1 MLDPVVKEKDI
12 INMLYCKVILTLRG
26 FLLFC
31 LLSTPAF
38 GGERVEVFFD
48 LPAGLEDYTG
58 KQPVTF
64 GVPLE
69 KGVLRQGDPVRLVDE
84 KGAALPA
91 QFEVT
96 SVYGPESPDVRWLLV
111 DAFADIRAGKASRA
125 FLEFGKG
132 GKDAA
137 ALGRLEFFSGNG
149 DFRLATGSVT
159 FESVLLRKFVL
170 TDGEGRI
177 FRPEAGTAEIERAGP
192 VRGVLKFQGQYR
204 AEDGSSIADYVTRI
218 RVYARCSFAR
228 IYHTLIWTVDEK
240 TKIGG
245 LHHALPYPG
254 GPVQAGVDGLAVD
267 LPPNGTIFQ
276 TDWNAA
282 RGAASGTHLDGWLAA
297 ASGGGFFTGLRW
309 AWQQFPTSAGATPS
323 ELVLGLIGPEQPLS
337 LLPLDAAVD
346 AVKRVGN
353 VLENGG
359 MDSWDTNSNVPYRP
373 GGKDH
378 KEGWISPRGVAKTYE
393 ILVWLGDPDLSPKI
407 KNIFL
412 QHPVFAYADP
422 QFAVRASL
430 PSPASACDPEGFP
443 DVEAALKRAFNWAT
457 VERARDFDFGLWNYG
472 DIQWSWVE
480 LGGYTTYRYW
490 MNNGKGW
497 SVVPWALWIRSG
509 DRDYYEKAEAN
520 SRHVMDIDTC
530 HVDDCAEEG
539 KPRDGKIK
547 GGMYH
552 YCALH
557 WAYGPRILPFYCDSE
572 YLPNYY
578 FMTGYERAKDVMMER
593 VEGIKNSPESV
604 DYLLNLFQD
613 STRHS
618 RHLYAPTKDMLVLY
632 EATWDPVLG
641 KHAENLTDLV
651 LNGQREDGG
660 FFGVKSNHYL
670 DQTLHIGRRVL
681 GGERSDQLKNAIAKW
696 TVFTGNNETG
706 GPSIDI
712 ENGWLSLWS
721 QVVTGEVLDDK
732 RFVRRAARIM
742 ASQAAVVDDSD
753 TEWRGINP
761 IFLHE
766 AGPALR
772 DWPVVMKAV
781 NESGERM
788 PEDPALRYEPMT
800 YFGGALKPS
809 PEDQAAG
816 WKYREAALA
825 LKESADPLGL
835 QIYMWGGGQGE
846 MDCRIKV
853 TGPDGRPIVLD
864 DKSVSFSGLYGA
876 TQVASGPIA
885 FDLPEGAP
893 GVYVVEVLMKDRRP
907 SIHVQSA
914 AGKVVYPVVQGQGN
928 ALFSPVYVGQVWF
941 EPAGSGQ
948 VTFGFPANHI
958 NGRMSVFAPD
968 GKQVASEQARGTRVI
983 KALDDGIR
991 PDGGPLRF
999 TPEEKGLYSVLI
1011 PVPRDKNCTVF
1022 VSGCRPWFSARKE
1035 AWFDPEK
1042 FPAPDLAALLK

>member
-1 MLDPVVKEKDI
+1 MFVFLANKIDITNISYKEMFI
-12 INMLYCKVILTLRG
+12 VSRVLLLVI
-26 FLLFC
+26 
-31 LLSTPAF
+31 LLSTPVLA
-38 GGERVEVFFD
+38 ERVEVFFNV
-48 LPAGLEDYTG
+48 PAGLEAYTG
-58 KQPVTF
+58 KQAVTF
-64 GVPLE
+64 GVPFE
-69 KGVLRQGDPVRLVDE
+69 KGVLRKSDPVRLVDE
-84 KGAALPA
+84 SGAPLPA

-96 SVYGPESPDVRWLLV
+96 SVYCPESPDVRWLLV
-111 DAFADIRAGKASRA
+111 DAFADVRAGKASRA
-125 FLEFGKG
+125 FLEFGADVKSSVSP
-132 GKDAA
+132 
-137 ALGRLEFFSGNG
+137 GRLEFQSGAG
-149 DFRLATGSVT
+149 DFRMPTGAATFDSAQ
-159 FESVLLRKFVL
+159 LRKFVL
-170 TDGEGRI
+170 TDGEGKV
-177 FRPEAGTAEIERAGP
+177 FRPEPGTAEIERTGP
-192 VRGVLKFQGQYR
+192 VRAVVKFQGKYR

-218 RVYARCSFAR
+218 RVYAGCSYAR

-240 TKIGG
+240 TQIGG
-245 LHHALPYPG
+245 LHYALSFPG
-254 GPVQAGVDGLAVD
+254 GQVQAGLDGHAVD
-267 LPPNGTIFQ
+267 LPPDGTIFQ
-276 TDWNAA
+276 ADWNVA

-297 ASGGGFFTGLRW
+297 PAGGGVFTGLRW
-309 AWQQFPTSAGATPS
+309 AWQQFPTSVGATSS
-323 ELVLGLIGPEQPLS
+323 ELVLGLIGPEKPLS
-337 LLPLDAAVD
+337 LLPMDAAVD

-359 MDSWDTNSNVPYRP
+359 MDAWDTNANVPYRP

-393 ILVWLGDPDLSPKI
+393 ILVWLGDKDVSPEI
-407 KNIFL
+407 KNILL

-430 PSPASACDPEGFP
+430 PSPASACDPVKFP
-443 DVEAALKRAFNWAT
+443 DVEGALKRAFDWTT
-457 VERARDFDFGLWNYG
+457 VERARDFDFGVWNYG
-472 DIQWSWVE
+472 DIQWAWVE

-497 SVVPWALWIRSG
+497 SVVPWALWLRSG

-530 HVDDCAEEG
+530 HVDDWAKEG

-557 WAYGPRILPFYCDSE
+557 WAYGPRILPFYSDSE

-578 FMTGYERAKDVMMER
+578 FMTGYERAKDVMTER

-604 DYLLNLFQD
+604 DYMLNLFQE
-613 STRHS
+613 STKHS

-641 KHAENLTDLV
+641 KHAESLTDLV

-670 DQTLHIGRRVL
+670 DQTLNIGRRVL
-681 GGERSDQLKNAIAKW
+681 DSERSEKLKNAIANW

-721 QVVTGEVLDDK
+721 QVVTAGVLKDE

-742 ASQAAVVDDSD
+742 ASQAAVVDDSE

-761 IFLHE
+761 IFIHE
-766 AGPALR
+766 IGPALR
-772 DWPVVMKAV
+772 DWPIVMKAV
-781 NESGERM
+781 NESGE
-788 PEDPALRYEPMT
+788 PISEDPALRYEPMT
-800 YFGGALKPS
+800 YISGALKAS
-809 PEDQAAG
+809 AEDQAAG
-816 WKYREAALA
+816 WKYREAALV
-825 LKESADPLGL
+825 LKESEDPLKL

-846 MDCRIKV
+846 MACLVRI
-853 TGPDGRPIVLD
+853 TGPDGRQVQLD

-876 TQVASGPIA
+876 VQVASGPIA
-885 FDLPEGAP
+885 VELPKGPP
-893 GVYVVEVLMKDRRP
+893 GVYAVEVLMKDRRP

-914 AGKVVYPVVQGQGN
+914 AGKIVYPVVQGQGN
-928 ALFSPVYVGQVWF
+928 AFFTPVYIGQMWF
-941 EPAGSGQ
+941 EPNGSGP
-948 VTFGFPANHI
+948 VTFGFAGNHI
-958 NGRMSVFAPD
+958 NGRMSVFGPD
-968 GKQVASEQARGTRVI
+968 GKRVAFEQAQGTRVI

-991 PDGGPLRF
+991 PEGEPLRF
-999 TPEEKGLYSVLI
+999 TPAEKGLYSVLI
-1011 PVPRDKNCTVF
+1011 PVPRDKNCTVY

-1042 FPAPDLAALLK
+1042 YPAPDLQALLK